1 MPRQPRLCI
10 PYVLHHVIVR
20 GIEKRDI
27 FIDDADKEHFVS
39 RFSALLTEGSTKCFA
54 WSLMSNHF
62 HLLLMPTTVALSET
76 MRRLLTGY
84 AVYFNRKYQRSG
96 HLFQNRYK
104 SILCEEEPYFLE
116 LVRYIHLNP
125 LRAGI
130 VADLEGLDHYQWSGH
145 AVLLGNRAMEGQER
159 DEVLARFGRG
169 KAHAVREYR
178 QFVADGI
185 AAGRREDLIGGGLKR
200 SQVHRQ
206 ENKEITAYDE
216 RILGSGGFVETL
228 TRGGNNIREQK
239 KPVLSL
245 ADLLQNVCGMT
256 GVDAQ
261 VMRRPGKER
270 TAARARA
277 IFCCLAVR
285 EYGYSGKE
293 AGAATGLKSSGVS
306 IAVQRGE
313 KLMKKDPAMREKIMG
328 MGTIAR

>member
-1 MPRQPRLCI
+1 MPRQPRLDI

-20 GIEKRDI
+20 GIERRDI
-27 FIDDADKEHFVS
+27 FADDADKERFVS
-39 RFSALLTEGSTKCFA
+39 RLSALLTKGSTKCFA

-62 HLLLMPTTVALSET
+62 HLLLMPTTVSLSET
-76 MRRLLTGY
+76 MRCLLTGY

-125 LRAGI
+125 LRAGL
-130 VADLEGLDHYQWSGH
+130 VANLDGLDHYQWSGH
-145 AVLLGNRAMEGQER
+145 AALLGNRTVEGQER
-159 DEVLARFGRG
+159 DEVLARFGKSKARALRG
-169 KAHAVREYR
+169 YR

-200 SQVHRQ
+200 SQFGCG
-206 ENKEITAYDE
+206 ENRELAAYDE

-228 TRGGNNIREQK
+228 IRGGNIREQK
-239 KPVLSL
+239 KSPLSL
-245 ADLLQNVCGMT
+245 ADLLQNVCGIT
-256 GVDAQ
+256 GVDA
-261 VMRRPGKER
+261 VMIRRPGKER

-285 EYGYSGKE
+285 EYGYTGKE
-293 AGAATGLKSSGVS
+293 AGVATGLGSSGVS

-313 KLMKKDPAMREKIMG
+313 KLIKRDPSLREMIMG